1 MNGSQKVFKA
11 AYEFE
16 ACVHERFTD
25 EPVLVANLHQNP
37 KSHRCLMPHM
47 PTLMTATSSIDPL
60 KSTGKLPRFLIP
72 LEHLAV
78 MGHPVF
84 EGGKSLLSEV
94 LPTLRGAEMKHLAGN
109 GFIVSRVGTVLIWF
123 LACTSPM
130 KVGDEKPKKG

>member
-1 MNGSQKVFKA
+1 MG
-11 AYEFE
+11 
-16 ACVHERFTD
+16 FTD

-47 PTLMTATSSIDPL
+47 PTLMTATSSIYL
-60 KSTGKLPRFLIP
+60 IKSTGKLPRFLIP

-84 EGGKSLLSEV
+84 EGSKSLLREV
-94 LPTLRGAEMKHLAGN
+94 LPTLSGPEMKHLAGN
-109 GFIVSRVGTVLIWF
+109 GFIVPKAGTFLIWF

-130 KVGDEKPKKG
+130 KASDEKC